1 MDILTDQ
8 LRQSIPPLGSQ
19 RDSNDPVVYAKLFI
33 PNSSR
38 VWYATEGEQKGND
51 YVFFVFENH
60 HHYTD
65 LGRQQ
70 GEELPL
76 SFLCRAGEIVGS
88 HLERDSAFTP
98 KRLSEALLQDE
109 SALV

>member
-1 MDILTDQ
+1 MNILTDQ
-8 LRQSIPPLGSQ
+8 LRQSIPLLGSQ
-19 RDSNDPVVYAKLFI
+19 RDTNDPVVYAKLFI

-38 VWYATEGEQKGND
+38 VWYVTEGEQKGDD
-51 YVFFVFENH
+51 YIFFVFENCP
-60 HHYTD
+60 HYAD

-76 SFLCRAGEIVGS
+76 SFLFRASEIVGS

-98 KRLSEALLQDE
+98 KRLSTALLHDE
-109 SALV
+109 TALV